1 MFYICFFIF
10 TGSSDLK
17 SKIEDIFVLSYK
29 NSYIGK
35 VQYLC
40 TVSKNEITALVSE
53 KNDFLTFSNN
63 MKILLE
69 DDSLRIKMGSSGYNH
84 VAELFSYER
93 LVKDVDE
100 LYRNL
105 LNEKNL

>member
-40 TVSKNEITALVSE
+40 TVSKNEITGEVE
-53 KNDFLTFSNN
+53 KIHTW
-63 MKILLE
+63 IE
-69 DDSLRIKMGSSGYNH
+69 SLDYIKAHNY
-84 VAELFSYER
+84 
-93 LVKDVDE
+93 
-100 LYRNL
+100 
-105 LNEKNL
+105 